1 MIKTATLRLTYEELE
16 SILVSLDY
24 FINNRMLP
32 ESYRQNYTKAYD
44 HIFTEIEE
52 IERRNNNGTNKS
64 AEKCQGKTEKT

>member
-1 MIKTATLRLTYEELE
+1 MSKTATLRLTYEELE

-32 ESYRQNYTKAYD
+32 ESYRQNQTKAYD
-44 HIFTEIEE
+44 HIFTKIEE

-64 AEKCQGKTEKT
+64 AKKCQGKTEKT

>member
-1 MIKTATLRLTYEELE
+1 MIKSITLRLSYEELN
-16 SILVSLDY
+16 SILISLDY

-44 HIFTEIEE
+44 HIFTKIEE

-64 AEKCQGKTEKT
+64 AEECQGETAKT